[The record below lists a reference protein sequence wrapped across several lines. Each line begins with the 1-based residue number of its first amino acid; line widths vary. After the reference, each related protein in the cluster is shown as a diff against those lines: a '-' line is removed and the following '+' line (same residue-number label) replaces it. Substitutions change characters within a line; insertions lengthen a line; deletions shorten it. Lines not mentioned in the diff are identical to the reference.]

1 MSFDFDLTFSNM
13 RNCMEYSTILNDLN
27 TYHETDEYKNAKLD
41 KLRTQ
46 ICNSILFHF
55 DEVLEV
61 DYDGSANYEID
72 ICELPNVER
81 TNLKNALTAKNYT
94 VVIVDDILKISC

>member
-1 MSFDFDLTFSNM
+1 MSFDYDLTFSNM
-13 RNCMEYSTILNDLN
+13 RECAEYATVLNDLD

-41 KLRTQ
+41 KLRSK

-55 DEVLEV
+55 DEVIEV

-72 ICELPNVER
+72 ISELPDIER
-81 TNLKNALTAKNYT
+81 TNLTNALTAKNYT
-94 VVIVDDILKISC
+94 VVIDNDILKISC